1 MIGRV
6 IVTPNS
12 NNMYNFLRDTG
23 FIVNKNRL
31 FLYLS
36 YYIPFEI
43 DKVPVDNLFNNVV
56 IKREPKTSR

>member
-1 MIGRV
+1 MGRV

-23 FIVNKNRL
+23 FMVNKNCL
-31 FLYLS
+31 FPYLS
-36 YYIPFEI
+36 YYILFEI
-43 DKVPVDNLFNNVV
+43 DKVPTDNLFNNVV